1 VAAAGP
7 ESAVNSFMTAG
18 PLPNRWRLPDLGQGV
33 GLRTRHFRHITG
45 HWPVMDWFEILSENF
60 LDTGGRPMWFLD
72 QIAERYPIVMHGV
85 SLSVGS
91 TDPVDFGFLDKLAAL
106 AKRVQARWLG
116 DHICWTGVAGVNGH
130 DLYPV
135 PYTEESLRHMV
146 GRVRII
152 QDYLERPLV
161 LENPSTYL
169 TFAASSMREEEFIAR
184 LSVEADCALLL
195 DVNNVYVTCRNH
207 DLDPVAY
214 LDAIPY
220 DRVVQVHLAGHT
232 DNGTHCID
240 THDGHVI
247 DPVWELYRRVHER
260 TGGRATLLEWDAN
273 IPSFPVLQ
281 REVGKAARLRA
292 RGAPRTA
299 AA

>member
-1 VAAAGP
+1 MN
-7 ESAVNSFMTAG
+7 AVM
-18 PLPNRWRLPDLGQGV
+18 LPNRWGLPDLGLGV
-33 GLRTRHFRHITG
+33 GLRTPHFRYITG
-45 HWPVMDWFEILSENF
+45 QWPAMDWFEILSENF
-60 LDTGGRPMWFLD
+60 LDTEGRPLWYLD

-85 SLSVGS
+85 CLSVGS

-106 AKRVQARWLG
+106 ARRVKAVWLG

-135 PYTEESLRHMV
+135 PYTEQGLRHMIE
-146 GRVRII
+146 RVRII

-169 TFAASSMREEEFIAR
+169 TFASSSMPEEEFIAR
-184 LSVEADCALLL
+184 LAVDSGCALLL

-220 DRVVQVHLAGHT
+220 EHVVQLHLAGHT

-247 DPVWELYRRVHER
+247 DEVWDLYRRVHDR
-260 TGGRATLLEWDAN
+260 TGGRATLLEWDAS
-273 IPSFPVLQ
+273 IPKFPVLQ
-281 REVGKAARLRA
+281 QEVQKAARFRHEA
-292 RGAPRTA
+292 RRGARAVA
-299 AA
+299 A

>member
-1 VAAAGP
+1 MNTV
-7 ESAVNSFMTAG
+7 M
-18 PLPNRWRLPDLGQGV
+18 LPNRWGLPDLGLGV
-33 GLRTRHFRHITG
+33 GLRTQHFRYITG
-45 HWPVMDWFEILSENF
+45 QWPAMDWFEILSENF
-60 LDTGGRPMWFLD
+60 LDTEGRPLWYLD

-85 SLSVGS
+85 CLSVGS
-91 TDPVDFGFLDKLAAL
+91 TDPIDFGFLDKLAAL
-106 AKRVQARWLG
+106 ARRVKAVWLG

-135 PYTEESLRHMV
+135 PYTEQGLRHMIE
-146 GRVRII
+146 RVRII
-152 QDYLERPLV
+152 QDYLQRPLV

-169 TFAASSMREEEFIAR
+169 TFASSSMPEEEFIAR
-184 LSVEADCALLL
+184 LAVESGCALLL

-220 DRVVQVHLAGHT
+220 EHVVQVHLAGHT

-247 DPVWELYRRVHER
+247 DEVWDLYRRVHDR
-260 TGGRATLLEWDAN
+260 TGGRATLLEWDAS
-273 IPSFPVLQ
+273 IPKFPVLQ
-281 REVGKAARLRA
+281 QEVQKAARFRNA
-292 RGAPRTA
+292 ARRGARAVA
-299 AA
+299 A